1 MANEPVI
8 TIVGNTGSEAELRF
22 TPSGAAVSNFSVC
35 VTPRVKQGDQWV
47 DGDATWYRVNAWR
60 QLAENCAESIGK
72 GMRVIVQGRLSN
84 RKYTTPEGDVRY
96 SLEITADAVGPDL
109 QWATARV
116 VKPERSQGGGYDQGG
131 QQRQQS
137 GGGQYANQGGQR
149 RQAPQND
156 DPWGSAPASQGGGAG
171 YGGGGGFTDEPPFHN
186 NTPPFMA

>member
-1 MANEPVI
+1 MANEPII

-22 TPSGAAVSNFSVC
+22 TPNGAAVANFSVC
-35 VTPRVKQGDQWV
+35 CTPRTKNQAGEWV

-60 QLAENCAESIGK
+60 SLAENCAESIGK

-109 QWATARV
+109 QWASARV
-116 VKPERSQGGGYDQGG
+116 QKAERTQGGGGYDQGG
-131 QQRQQS
+131 QQRQQG
-137 GGGQYANQGGQR
+137 GGGQYGGQGGGGQQR

-156 DPWGSAPASQGGGAG
+156 DPWGSAPANTQTGSAGGWAE
-171 YGGGGGFTDEPPFHN
+171 EPPF
-186 NTPPFMA
+186 

>member
-8 TIVGNTGSEAELRF
+8 TIVGNTGSDPELRF

-35 VTPRVKQGDQWV
+35 VTPRVKNQAGEWVNGDP
-47 DGDATWYRVNAWR
+47 TWYRVNAWR
-60 QLAENCAESIGK
+60 GLAENCAESISS

-84 RKYTTPEGDVRY
+84 RKYDAPDGSPRY

-109 QWATARV
+109 MWAQARV
-116 VKPERSQGGGYDQGG
+116 QKAERSQGGGYDQGS
-131 QQRQQS
+131 QQRQQG

-156 DPWGSAPASQGGGAG
+156 DPWGSAPANQGGGG
-171 YGGGGGFTDEPPFHN
+171 YGGGGGFAEEPPF
-186 NTPPFMA
+186 

>member
-8 TIVGNTGSEAELRF
+8 TIVGNTGSDPELRF

-116 VKPERSQGGGYDQGG
+116 VKPERTQGNYDQGG
-131 QQRQQS
+131 QQRQQ
-137 GGGQYANQGGQR
+137 GGDGQYANQGGQR

-156 DPWGSAPASQGGGAG
+156 DPWGSAPASQGGGGG
-171 YGGGGGFTDEPPFHN
+171 YGGGGGFAEEPPFHN
-186 NTPPFMA
+186 NMPPFIA